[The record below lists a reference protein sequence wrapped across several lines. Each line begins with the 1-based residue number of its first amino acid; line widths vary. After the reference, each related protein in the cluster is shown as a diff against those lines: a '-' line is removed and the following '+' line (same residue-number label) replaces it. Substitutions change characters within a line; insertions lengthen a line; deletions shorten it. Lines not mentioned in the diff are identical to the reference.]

1 MDCTLISELQES
13 KVCPTMNICK
23 KKNNNNRKGFRKQC
37 SGNLRVKIEDFV
49 ECLKTHWIRNTM
61 KVFCTIAD
69 SDL

>member
-23 KKNNNNRKGFRKQC
+23 KKNNRKGFRKQC
-37 SGNLRVKIEDFV
+37 SGNLIVKIEDFV

-61 KVFCTIAD
+61 KVFCSIAD